1 MTGNMHFCTHRTL
14 SKIPHTAVQEGCR
27 AQLHS
32 DVTDRVVVKV
42 GFRETLELLEIGVP
56 QLLPLS
62 VSVR

>member
-1 MTGNMHFCTHRTL
+1 MTGNTHFCTHRTL
-14 SKIPHTAVQEGCR
+14 SQIPHTAVQEGCR

-32 DVTDRVVVKV
+32 DVADRVVIKV

-56 QLLPLS
+56 QLLPLR